1 MFRLPL
7 PLVLRLTLYVLQLD
21 DPRLDCAILRPMKS
35 DHDSFLAYYLTQ
47 DDESAVKFKQT
58 RFALNPYEV
67 AKEKEVCCL
76 SIDIITCIISLGNN
90 LSLRARLRNR

>member
-1 MFRLPL
+1 M
-7 PLVLRLTLYVLQLD
+7 D

-67 AKEKEVCCL
+67 SEEKQVRRDA
-76 SIDIITCIISLGNN
+76 IN
-90 LSLRARLRNR
+90 LSVG